1 MTLLEV
7 LAMAVGLALDAF
19 AVSLAAGAAGH
30 TARLRPAVRLS
41 FHLGLFQFMMP
52 VIGWYLGVQ
61 AAEAIRTVDHLVAF
75 ALLAFVG
82 GRMIHSGLRP
92 DPGRAP
98 VDASRGWAM
107 VTVSVATSLD
117 ALAIG
122 LSLAMIGVRVWGP
135 SVVIGLVTWALS
147 FAGTRLGGRVGP
159 HLGPR
164 AELAGGIVLVAIGV
178 RILIA
183 HTGG

>member
-1 MTLLEV
+1 MTLPEV
-7 LAMAVGLALDAF
+7 LGMAVGLALDAF

-52 VIGWYLGVQ
+52 VLGWYVGVQ
-61 AAEAIRTVDHLVAF
+61 AAGLVSSVDHLVAF

-82 GRMIHSGLRP
+82 GRMVHSGLRP
-92 DPGRAP
+92 DPARPP
-98 VDASRGWAM
+98 VDTSRGLAM

-122 LSLAMIGVRVWGP
+122 LSLAMIGVRVWEP

-147 FAGTRLGGRVGP
+147 FAGARLGDRVGP
-159 HLGPR
+159 RLGSR
-164 AELAGGIVLVAIGV
+164 AELVGGLVLLAIGV
-178 RILIA
+178 KIVIE
-183 HTGG
+183 HTR